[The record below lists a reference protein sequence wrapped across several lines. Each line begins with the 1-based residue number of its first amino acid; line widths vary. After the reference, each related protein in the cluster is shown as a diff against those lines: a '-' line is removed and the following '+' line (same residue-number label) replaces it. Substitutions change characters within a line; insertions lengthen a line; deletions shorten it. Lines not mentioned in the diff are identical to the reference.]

1 MITFMIIIIII
12 IIIKIII
19 IIIIITLINFIEIII
34 STPLLSFLIGCIHL
48 KEIRLARC
56 LYVSDE
62 SVRAIAKGCPKLH
75 TIYLNN
81 CSSITD
87 SCIVALARGE
97 RMFFIRVR
105 SLNKQYHAGCFRI

>member
-1 MITFMIIIIII
+1 
-12 IIIKIII
+12 
-19 IIIIITLINFIEIII
+19 LFI
-34 STPLLSFLIGCIHL
+34 SSKYSQFLYFYKACSHL

-97 RMFFIRVR
+97 WVVVDVLSVILTVV
-105 SLNKQYHAGCFRI
+105 LILWY

>member
-1 MITFMIIIIII
+1 
-12 IIIKIII
+12 
-19 IIIIITLINFIEIII
+19 
-34 STPLLSFLIGCIHL
+34 
-48 KEIRLARC
+48 
-56 LYVSDE
+56 VSDE

-97 RMFFIRVR
+97 WVVVDVLSVILTVV
-105 SLNKQYHAGCFRI
+105 LILWY